1 MMCTRFLKQIH
12 NRLAHNCA
20 MDDIPPQFLCPI
32 TQELI
37 QDPVSTLCGHTF
49 ERAAIEQWFEGHGT
63 CPADNLPVGVKKV
76 TPNYSLKSSI
86 EDFVKQRPEMEIKLQ
101 EHKDFCKA
109 IQIREEDLQRLTEK
123 IREQHEA
130 TSVLGFLKSVKL
142 DQYHAVLDE
151 HGFDTMESL
160 AEITVE
166 DLTGMKVK
174 LGHARLIIKHLKPPD
189 LPSPPVEKEETPAK
203 SLDEILHENML
214 LHNMASLNVDG
225 KLTHVKVISMNIE
238 TQLCQVECEQTYRE
252 VLSKQLQN
260 FTFKGSAGHFSA
272 AHLDYANVRRVWISK
287 PEGVGIG
294 FNPAKGAQNIVFI
307 GPTGSGKSRL
317 INFLVG
323 KEMLQ
328 SESSLSSVTR
338 KIEAVTLRR
347 LDNSVQTNLIDTVGL
362 LDTKLST
369 KEVLHLAT
377 EAMNK
382 GFSSVHRFII
392 VLRQGRLNPPEIDAL
407 EQVISWFGLD
417 LPERKIQCSVIITHC
432 DSLSPEES
440 RNITEK
446 YEKHEVLK
454 KLYFKTS
461 ISNRG
466 RPLYTLP
473 NFVCVGLPDPQK
485 LDSQLRPIMLSRL
498 ALQRRALLSLIC
510 GYISQPMTPTP
521 TSGCVML

>member
-1 MMCTRFLKQIH
+1 
-12 NRLAHNCA
+12 

-86 EDFVKQRPEMEIKLQ
+86 EDFVKQRPEMEIKRQ

-123 IREQHEA
+123 IQEQHEA

-151 HGFDTMESL
+151 NGFDTMDSL

-166 DLTGMKVK
+166 DLTEMKVK

-189 LPSPPVEKEETPAK
+189 FPSPPVEKEETPAK
-203 SLDEILHENML
+203 SLDDILHENIL
-214 LHNMASLNVDG
+214 LNNMAMLVVN
-225 KLTHVKVISMNIE
+225 KKPTPVKVISMNIK
-238 TQLCQVECEQTYRE
+238 TKLCQVECDQANRE
-252 VLSKQLQN
+252 VSFEQLQN
-260 FTFKGSAGHFSA
+260 LTFKGSAGHFSQ
-272 AHLDYANVRRVWISK
+272 AHLNYAHASHTWISK

-294 FNPAKGAQNIVFI
+294 FKPTKGAQNIVFI

-323 KEMLQ
+323 EPMLK

-338 KIEAVTLRR
+338 KIEAVTLKTLVIGR
-347 LDNSVQTNLIDTVGL
+347 QFNLIDTVGL

-369 KEVLHLAT
+369 KEVLQLAT

-382 GFSSVHRFII
+382 GFSSVNRFVI
-392 VLRQGRLNPPEIDAL
+392 VLRQGRLTPPEIDAL

-417 LPERKIQCSVIITHC
+417 QPGRTENCRVIITHC
-432 DSLSPEES
+432 DSLSAEES
-440 RNITEK
+440 KNVTEK
-446 YEKHEVLK
+446 YSQHEVVK
-454 KLYFKTS
+454 KLFFES
-461 ISNRG
+461 PIVNNRKDNV
-466 RPLYTLP
+466 LQYTLP

-510 GYISQPMTPTP
+510 GYTSQPMTPTP
-521 TSGCVML
+521 QAKCRLL